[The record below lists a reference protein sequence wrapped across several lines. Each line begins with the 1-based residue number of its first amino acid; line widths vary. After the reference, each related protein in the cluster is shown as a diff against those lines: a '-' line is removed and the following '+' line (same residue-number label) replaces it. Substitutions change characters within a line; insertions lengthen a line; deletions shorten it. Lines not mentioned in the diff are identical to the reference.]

1 MKSEQENRYT
11 RSKRFTAYL
20 LLFLQLF
27 LPLSTAFSG
36 IANAMQPEA
45 SISNTIDGLDTF
57 MSDASQERTET
68 HPLLDAPIEKEKEK
82 ETDVLTNKSGNE
94 SKGSDYSDFGFMTL
108 PSTPHD
114 NTVRQDD
121 ILRALPNL
129 GLPDEPKETE
139 KSGEAYVAEGASKAG
154 QILSNEDAIDASVGY
169 ARSLGENLVN
179 QQINDWLN
187 QYGKA
192 RVNLSSDKQIDADF
206 LLPLIDTSNRI
217 VFSQAGIRST
227 EDRNITNVG
236 LGYRQYQDGWMWGV
250 NSFYDYDIT
259 GGNSRVGVGS
269 ELWMDYLK
277 LSGNGYFRVT
287 DWHQSKLH
295 EMRDYDERPAN
306 GFDVRAEGYLPS
318 YPQLGAFAKY
328 EQYFGNDISLSSSTS
343 VGDLKN
349 NPSKSTFG
357 VSYTPFPLI
366 TLKGE
371 TSRGSSNDNKVGLEL
386 AYRLG
391 VPLSR
396 QLNSDNVDLMR
407 SLAGNR
413 YDFVDRNYDIVMQY
427 RKQELI
433 TISLPE
439 SLNAEAADT
448 VPVSATIN
456 KAKYGLASIDWSS
469 PELIANGGSIT
480 SVSPNTIN
488 LTLPAYV
495 FMTRSGEPQPYRLT
509 AVGKDKEGNLS
520 NTAVMWVNVKPSSD
534 TITEINI
541 SPNGELL
548 ANNSDEYTVIAVAKN
563 EQGEALPNKEITF
576 SVTDFRDNT
585 GLTITPAQATTDS
598 QGFASV
604 TIKSKVAGKGRLTAT
619 MKNGN
624 SRSSNLIFKA
634 DSSTA
639 EIKQLNLTQDKALA
653 NGKARNIAEALVED
667 QYGNPVEN
675 FALSASATN
684 GAVIV
689 GPAVST
695 NNTGLATTKFSNTT
709 SGKSILTVEGTGTKR
724 SVDSFFIADI
734 STAKFKSTVVNSSDA
749 VADGVRTNRVILTVV
764 DGNGNPLENALI
776 TITVP
781 TTAKYKTSPSNGL
794 TNESGE
800 LIVDISNT
808 KAGTSNNY
816 IFEING
822 QNSQAELTF
831 IADKSTA
838 IVKSVILEGD
848 EVAKIANSTNEFT
861 YLVSVAD
868 AKGNPVKGIT
878 VVAEKDKSD
887 TTLVVTGDT
896 DDEGQTQVKLI
907 STNKAVYQVMV
918 SAKVGTTTASKAD
931 KAVSFTADTNGAR
944 VTEVTLVDKTM
955 TEKVANGTNYFTF
968 KAIVKDAAGNVVP
981 NVDVTW
987 NTDPTST
994 AVIYPQNTQ
1003 TDEQGVALLK
1013 LMSTTAVVEN
1023 LQVSAKSVSGDAIK
1037 ANDKVSFIADK
1048 ANASVVSVTLEG
1060 NETEKVANGSNSFTF
1075 KAKVQDSNGNPV
1087 PGVVV
1092 AWSKTTGPSML
1103 PVLPGAVTDV
1113 NGISEITLTSSTKID
1128 LNIAISAQYASS
1140 TKKTSEQTVSFVADK
1155 ANAAVS
1161 ELKLDGNVKAKV
1173 ANGKNTFTYTAKV
1186 LDANQNPVAGMIVS
1200 SKANKED
1207 VTVESTTPT
1216 NNLGETMVTLSSSKV
1231 AVEDILVSAQ
1241 FGTSAAKSADQTVS
1255 FTANRDDAK
1264 VSELVLIGN
1273 EKEKIADGN
1282 SQFSYTATVLDDN
1295 ANPIQGVAVTATAS
1309 ENDVSVSVEGKT
1321 NASGKVTIILK
1332 STKTA
1337 VHNVWLKAQVGETDE
1352 ETADQ
1357 SVSFIANVDK
1367 AQITLN
1373 ASTTSA
1379 SAGKLLPIDITTVDN
1394 NGNAVAIDVVL
1405 AATPNTDVT
1414 FYKNSNKDGLDVA
1427 NSIYTGDKGKVTVY
1441 VSSTKAQVFTVKGTI
1456 TSNNANDSVKFT
1468 FTSDKDSAYVADLS
1482 PKGATLAEQVAG
1494 VDSIDF
1500 TATVLD
1506 QYGNTIDDVSVV
1518 FSANLGG
1525 FGDELKASLD
1535 ADTDE
1540 LGIASISFS
1549 SLKSGMATVNAK
1561 VATSGITKSEKVTF
1575 IANTKTAEVVEL
1587 TSDRPIASVGTS
1599 VDLKAVVKDKNGNIV
1614 TKKHTVTIAVS
1625 GLDDAALANNS
1636 QSIELETDAKGEVH
1650 TTLTS
1655 PNSGMVSVL
1664 ANTAENLQGQTIEV
1678 QFAPRS
1684 DTARVKALQ
1693 VDKAEAFA
1701 GVEKDNAGATFTAQI
1716 VDDHGNLVPDSD
1728 VVFTVSELTG
1738 AGLVESKEQGIE
1750 GSPVTEITVK
1760 SNSKGVATVVLKS
1773 TKSGNATVKAATVK
1787 SPEIVISRQV
1797 SFTGNPRTAKF
1808 HLFEAVPSNT
1818 PAVAG
1823 VDTVTINAIIVDK
1836 NDNIVKET
1844 LVLFS
1849 SQRGEL
1855 TSASAQTDATGKV
1868 STVLSSKIARLV
1880 DYTAIISAS
1889 AQAKS
1894 GQVEFVSNKATALI
1908 EQGSFKVTPEQPVV
1922 GSSKPAVVSAKV
1934 VDENGNPVSGVEVT
1948 FTTALGEF
1956 EQTTGKQEI
1965 TVVTNDS
1972 GIATV
1977 TLSSNNTGKGSLTAK
1992 VTDSSEAASSAEVEF
2007 IAGSNTPYVS
2017 AFTLATS
2024 GDIKVGERVL
2034 MVVRTEPVGNVSV
2047 NFTASVAGTQFFAS
2061 STSDKE
2067 IDRVTTGTN
2076 GTANVYVVTPRIGTN
2091 QITASS
2097 SGEDVNNVVS
2107 LSTYANEALMQ
2118 ITHLTLAPESAIA
2131 GGDDAIVATAV
2142 VSDKYGNQIDGVPV
2156 IFTTSLGQFANGET
2170 QETQQTKQD
2179 TDGQSKAVVE
2189 VRSQKSGAVKV
2200 TAKLAN
2206 GSSLEKSGAFTIAS
2220 VDSLTAL
2227 PESDITVGQSTTL
2240 TAKVVDS
2247 NGNALKGIVV
2257 TFVATEG
2264 AFTNSQKTISVTS
2277 QDDGTATASLTRT
2290 TVGDVTVKATTGSDT
2305 TGKDVK
2311 VNFVADK
2318 DNAHVT
2324 LLDAQGIANLTAG
2337 QSTALTINTADQYDN
2352 AIGTTVT
2359 LTTDNS
2365 DVAFFSDKEA
2375 TKPLNGNNKIIVD
2388 ASGKTTIYVVGKKAE
2403 KVTITA
2409 NSAKT
2414 DLDSNNSVTFD
2425 VLVDVASAQV
2435 KEVLLS
2441 EPTMTSKIANNTDY
2455 FTYTAT
2461 LEDKFG
2467 NLVTEAGLEVK
2478 WLADNTDVVFKPA
2491 TTSKTNSQGEAT
2503 IQLLSAKAVKDV
2515 FVSAVYPADQ
2525 TTGGV
2530 TVDTGVT
2537 FITDAETAHVSGMSA
2552 ETVTAEASQRLP
2564 VKIVTTDSTGNTIAT
2579 QVTLAST
2586 PSNDVTFY
2594 GATDSEGAIN
2604 SVTTNDE
2611 GEATVYVTSLAAQEI
2626 TVVATTATKTPDVNN
2641 TVKLTFKGDSTTV
2654 HVVDMTLTPSSQ
2666 TVGKL
2671 ASVNITT
2678 QDSYM
2683 NPVSGTVKLSS
2694 ENEKVTFYQDAEGK
2708 VTLPANSV
2716 QTDDSGKATVYVTSL
2731 KVQDVTILA
2740 SSTNAS
2746 LDVNNRQKVTFTADQ
2761 ATARVVDIA
2770 FTPETETVGKY
2781 VAVKVMAQD
2790 VYTNGVETTVTFS
2803 SSNENTVFYEDANG
2817 TTLLKDKAATT
2828 DVNGQ
2833 VTVYFTNL
2841 KVESVTITAHS
2852 VNTSDDMNNSGAV
2865 KFIADKETAHVT
2877 NILAVDTSATVGNFA
2892 EIQIETADA
2901 YDNPVS
2907 SKVTFSSLP
2916 SAGVTFYQKAEDG
2929 TLLLIDSTIETSDQG
2944 NATIYVSSSKEQQ
2957 IKVKGTTSTV
2967 VADVNNETGV
2977 ITFTIGVPDSQKST
2991 FETSPKVI
2999 PADNMEMSTLTL
3011 VLNDKD
3017 GKVVSGAAS
3026 ELNFAVTGKDSST
3039 PDNDKIIV
3047 SAVTETDVKGT
3058 YIATFKGTL
3067 ADVYTIVPQ
3076 LHGLEIDGL
3085 SNTVTIVALAPEAM
3099 LSTISTNK
3107 DVYLNSDEMKVTV
3120 ILKDKHGNP
3129 VSGVSPLLNEKTV
3142 IVPFSIDDVKWVD
3155 EGKGHYSW
3163 NTKVWTSS
3171 TRIDLKAVLK
3181 LEGWSTQVESNP
3193 YKVISTKGPN
3203 SINANGYTYASSAG
3217 FPKTGFKNARF
3228 QITANEGGGNANYNW
3243 SANQSWVSVSDTGLV
3258 TFIDVSNGQTVTI
3271 LGEPKDGIGDSIR
3284 YSFTVTKWFIGG
3296 PASGY
3301 PADAKAVCEDPTK
3314 VPGNYTVAQYN
3325 DVFQSV
3331 QQSQRGEV
3339 GKLWPEWGDMT
3350 KYPGANFTSSR
3361 YVSTEYRA
3369 RIYLTSGYR
3378 GVGMGELAL
3387 CEKKL

>member
-45 SISNTIDGLDTF
+45 SISNTIDGLDTL

-68 HPLLDAPIEKEKEK
+68 HPLLDAPIEKEK

-108 PSTPHD
+108 KSTPHD

-328 EQYFGNDISLSSSTS
+328 EQYFGDDISLSSSTS

-371 TSRGSSNDNKVGLEL
+371 TSRGSFNDNKVGLEL

-433 TISLPE
+433 KISLPE

-448 VPVSATIN
+448 VLVSATIN

-495 FMTRSGEPQPYRLT
+495 FMTRSGEPQSYRLT

-563 EQGEALPNKEITF
+563 EKGEALPNKEITF

-695 NNTGLATTKFSNTT
+695 NNAGLATTEFSNTT

-764 DGNGNPLENALI
+764 DGNGNPLENALV

-781 TTAKYKTSPSNGL
+781 TTANYKTSPSNGL

-848 EVAKIANSTNEFT
+848 EIAKIANSTNEFT

-931 KAVSFTADTNGAR
+931 KTVSFTADTNGAR
-944 VTEVTLVDKTM
+944 VTEVTLVDKTI

-1003 TDEQGVALLK
+1003 TDELGVATLK
-1013 LMSTTAVVEN
+1013 LMSTTTAVTN
-1023 LQVSAKSVSGDAIK
+1023 LQISAKSVAGDAIK
-1037 ANDKVSFIADK
+1037 ANDKVSFIGDK

-1186 LDANQNPVAGMIVS
+1186 LDTNQNPVAGVTVS

-1216 NNLGETMVTLSSSKV
+1216 NNLGETTVTLSSSKV
-1231 AVEDILVSAQ
+1231 AVADILVSAQ
-1241 FGTSAAKSADQTVS
+1241 FGTSAAKSANQTVS

-1295 ANPIQGVAVTATAS
+1295 ANPIQGVTVTATAS

-1352 ETADQ
+1352 KTANQ

-1373 ASTTSA
+1373 ASTSSA

-1394 NGNAVAIDVVL
+1394 NGNAVAIDVAL

-1414 FYKNSNKDGLDVA
+1414 FYKNSNKDALDVA

-1482 PKGATLAEQVAG
+1482 PKGATLTEQVAG

-1500 TATVLD
+1500 TATILD
-1506 QYGNTIDDVSVV
+1506 QYGNAVDGVSVV

-1525 FGDELKASLD
+1525 FGDELKASLN

-1540 LGIASISFS
+1540 LGIVSISFS
-1549 SLKSGMATVNAK
+1549 SLKSGVATVNAK

-1575 IANTKTAEVVEL
+1575 IANTKTAGVVEL

-1701 GVEKDNAGATFTAQI
+1701 GVETDNAGATFTAQI

-1808 HLFEAVPSNT
+1808 HLLEAVPSNT

-1855 TSASAQTDATGKV
+1855 SSASAQTDATGKV

-1889 AQAKS
+1889 AQTKS

-1908 EQGSFKVTPEQPVV
+1908 EQGSFKVTPEQPVA

-1956 EQTTGKQEI
+1956 EQTVGKQEI

-1972 GIATV
+1972 GIATA

-2142 VSDKYGNQIDGVPV
+2142 VSDKYDNQINGVPV
-2156 IFTTSLGQFANGET
+2156 TFTTSLGQFANGET

-2179 TDGQSKAVVE
+2179 TNGQSKAVVE

-2264 AFTNSQKTISVTS
+2264 AFTNTQKTISVTS

-2324 LLDAQGIANLTAG
+2324 LLDAQGIASLTAG

-2467 NLVTEAGLEVK
+2467 NLVTEAELDVK

-2491 TTSKTNSQGEAT
+2491 TTSKTNSKGEAT

-2537 FITDAETAHVSGMSA
+2537 FITDAKTAHVSSVTA
-2552 ETVTAEASQRLP
+2552 ETVTAEATQRLP
-2564 VKIVTTDSTGNTIAT
+2564 VKIVTTDSNANVVAA
-2579 QVTLAST
+2579 QVSLVST
-2586 PSNDVTFY
+2586 PSNGVTFY
-2594 GATDSEGAIN
+2594 ASESAESAIT
-2604 SVTTNDE
+2604 SVMTAE
-2611 GEATVYVTSLAAQEI
+2611 ESGEVTVYVTSLVAQEI
-2626 TVVATTATKTPDVNN
+2626 TVSATTATKTDDVNN
-2641 TVKLTFKGDSTTV
+2641 TAKLTFKGDSTTA
-2654 HVVDMTLTPSSQ
+2654 HVVDISSTETESVIEQ
-2666 TVGKL
+2666 LIPVTVT
-2671 ASVNITT
+2671 V
-2678 QDSYM
+2678 QDSYG
-2683 NPVSGTVKLSS
+2683 NNVKGKVIFSS
-2694 ENEKVTFYQDAEGK
+2694 EPSKGVTFYEDEQKTAIDKNTVEVSDKGVAVVYVSSTVSGAIKVKAVTSGDTADTDNTIELTFNADTKTAHVIKLEAGTKIAAAGKLIPLTISTGDKYNNPVIGK
-2708 VTLPANSV
+2708 VTLSSTP
-2716 QTDDSGKATVYVTSL
+2716 DSTVSFYSDSDGDTVLVDNQITSNEEGKATVYVTSESMQSIEIKAITKGEIDDEFNTVQL
-2731 KVQDVTILA
+2731 TFKADKDSAHISSIKVNENQVI
-2740 SSTNAS
+2740 
-2746 LDVNNRQKVTFTADQ
+2746 TAGLL
-2761 ATARVVDIA
+2761 V
-2770 FTPETETVGKY
+2770 PLY
-2781 VAVKVMAQD
+2781 
-2790 VYTNGVETTVTFS
+2790 VETTDKFNNVVSADVSFS
-2803 SSNENTVFYEDANG
+2803 ATPNEIKLYQDDKGVEE
-2817 TTLLKDKAATT
+2817 LKLGASVAT
-2828 DVNGQ
+2828 NEQGQ
-2833 VTVYFTNL
+2833 LTVYVL
-2841 KVESVTITAHS
+2841 SEKVQSIEIVAKTANPLS
-2852 VNTSDDMNNSGAV
+2852 DMNNKITLSFKVDLSKITLSLSWQNKEELILSNDKAV
-2865 KFIADKETAHVT
+2865 NKIKAVIRDKNNAFAGDVKI
-2877 NILAVDTSATVGNFA
+2877 NI
-2892 EIQIETADA
+2892 
-2901 YDNPVS
+2901 
-2907 SKVTFSSLP
+2907 
-2916 SAGVTFYQKAEDG
+2916 
-2929 TLLLIDSTIETSDQG
+2929 
-2944 NATIYVSSSKEQQ
+2944 
-2957 IKVKGTTSTV
+2957 TTPNDDLTV
-2967 VADVNNETGV
+2967 VEKED
-2977 ITFTIGVPDSQKST
+2977 
-2991 FETSPKVI
+2991 
-2999 PADNMEMSTLTL
+2999 TL
-3011 VLNDKD
+3011 VSNSN
-3017 GKVVSGAAS
+3017 G
-3026 ELNFAVTGKDSST
+3026 
-3039 PDNDKIIV
+3039 
-3047 SAVTETDVKGT
+3047 
-3058 YIATFKGTL
+3058 
-3067 ADVYTIVPQ
+3067 
-3076 LHGLEIDGL
+3076 EI
-3085 SNTVTIVALAPEAM
+3085 E
-3099 LSTISTNK
+3099 
-3107 DVYLNSDEMKVTV
+3107 
-3120 ILKDKHGNP
+3120 
-3129 VSGVSPLLNEKTV
+3129 
-3142 IVPFSIDDVKWVD
+3142 FSIKSKAF
-3155 EGKGHYSW
+3155 GKF
-3163 NTKVWTSS
+3163 N
-3171 TRIDLKAVLK
+3171 
-3181 LEGWSTQVESNP
+3181 
-3193 YKVISTKGPN
+3193 
-3203 SINANGYTYASSAG
+3203 INARVDNSEASAIQEI
-3217 FPKTGFKNARF
+3217 RF
-3228 QITANEGGGNANYNW
+3228 SPENI
-3243 SANQSWVSVSDTGLV
+3243 
-3258 TFIDVSNGQTVTI
+3258 
-3271 LGEPKDGIGDSIR
+3271 
-3284 YSFTVTKWFIGG
+3284 
-3296 PASGY
+3296 
-3301 PADAKAVCEDPTK
+3301 
-3314 VPGNYTVAQYN
+3314 
-3325 DVFQSV
+3325 
-3331 QQSQRGEV
+3331 
-3339 GKLWPEWGDMT
+3339 KLNPIV
-3350 KYPGANFTSSR
+3350 K
-3361 YVSTEYRA
+3361 
-3369 RIYLTSGYR
+3369 
-3378 GVGMGELAL
+3378 
-3387 CEKKL
+3387 

>member
-1 MKSEQENRYT
+1 MKSEQEIRYT
-11 RSKRFTAYL
+11 RSKRITAYL

-45 SISNTIDGLDTF
+45 NISNTIDGLDAF
-57 MSDASQERTET
+57 MSDASQERTT
-68 HPLLDAPIEKEKEK
+68 TQPFLDAPIKKEP
-82 ETDVLTNKSGNE
+82 DVLTNKSVDE
-94 SKGSDYSDFGFMTL
+94 SKRSDYSDFGFMTL
-108 PSTPHD
+108 PSSPTD

-139 KSGEAYVAEGASKAG
+139 KSDEVYVAEGASKAG
-154 QILSNEDAIDASVGY
+154 QILSNENAIDASVGY

-217 VFSQAGIRST
+217 VFSQAGIRTT
-227 EDRNITNVG
+227 EDRNITNLG

-259 GGNSRVGVGS
+259 GGNSRLGVGS

-277 LSGNGYFRVT
+277 LSGNGYFRLT

-328 EQYFGNDISLSSSTS
+328 EQYFGNDISLSNSTS

-386 AYRLG
+386 VYRLG

-427 RKQELI
+427 RKQEII

-495 FMTRSGEPQPYRLT
+495 FMTRSGEPQSYRLT
-509 AVGKDKEGNLS
+509 AVAKDKEGNLS

-563 EQGEALPNKEITF
+563 EKGDALPNKEITF
-576 SVTDFRDNT
+576 SVADFRDNT
-585 GLTITPAQATTDS
+585 GLTITPEQATTDS

-624 SRSSNLIFKA
+624 SHSSTLIFKA

-653 NGKARNIAEALVED
+653 NGKARNIAETLVED

-689 GPAVST
+689 GPAAST
-695 NNTGLATTKFSNTT
+695 NNKGFATTEFSNTT

-734 STAKFKSTVVNSSDA
+734 STATFKSTVVNSNDA
-749 VADGVRTNRVILTVV
+749 VANGLSTNRVILTVV
-764 DGNGNPLENALI
+764 DGHGNALENAPV

-781 TTAKYKTSPSNGL
+781 ATAGYKTSPSNGL
-794 TNESGE
+794 TNEKGV
-800 LIVDISNT
+800 LIVDISDT

-816 IFEING
+816 LFGING
-822 QNSQAELTF
+822 QNSQVELTF

-861 YLVSVAD
+861 YLVNVTD
-868 AKGNPVKGIT
+868 AKGNPVEGIR
-878 VVAEKDKSD
+878 VIAEKDKND
-887 TTLVVTGDT
+887 ATLVVTGDT
-896 DDEGQTQVKLI
+896 NDEGQTQIKLI

-918 SAKVGTTTASKAD
+918 SAKVGSTTASKAD
-931 KAVSFTADTNGAR
+931 KTVSFTADTNGAR
-944 VTEVTLVDKTM
+944 VTEVTLVDKTT
-955 TEKVANGTNYFTF
+955 TEKVANGENYFTF

-987 NTDPTST
+987 NTEPTST

-1013 LMSTTAVVEN
+1013 LMSTTAVVKN

-1037 ANDKVSFIADK
+1037 ANDKVSFIANK

-1060 NETEKVANGSNSFTF
+1060 NEIEKVANGSSSFTF

-1087 PGVVV
+1087 SDVVV
-1092 AWSKTTGPSML
+1092 AWSKTAGPSML

-1128 LNIAISAQYASS
+1128 LNIAVSAQYASS
-1140 TKKTSEQTVSFVADK
+1140 AKITSEQTVSFVADK

-1186 LDANQNPVAGMIVS
+1186 LDTNKNPVAGVTLS
-1200 SKANKED
+1200 SKANKGN

-1216 NNLGETMVTLSSSKV
+1216 NNLGETTVTLRSSTV

-1241 FGTSAAKSADQTVS
+1241 LGTSADKNADQTVS

-1264 VSELVLIGN
+1264 VSALVLVGN

-1352 ETADQ
+1352 VTADQ

-1373 ASTTSA
+1373 TAITSA

-1394 NGNAVAIDVVL
+1394 NGNAVAIDVAL

-1414 FYKNSNKDGLDVA
+1414 FYKNSNKDALDVA

-1456 TSNNANDSVKFT
+1456 TSNNANDSVEFT

-1482 PKGATLAEQVAG
+1482 PKGDTLAEQVAG
-1494 VDSIDF
+1494 VDSVDF
-1500 TATVLD
+1500 TATIFD
-1506 QYGNTIDDVSVV
+1506 QYGNTVDGVSVV

-1549 SLKSGMATVNAK
+1549 SLKSGVATVNAK

-1614 TKKHTVTIAVS
+1614 TKKHNVTIAIS

-1684 DTARVKALQ
+1684 DTARVNALN

-1738 AGLVESKEQGIE
+1738 AGLVESKDQGIE
-1750 GSPVTEITVK
+1750 GSPVTQITVK

-1787 SPEIVISRQV
+1787 SPEIVIPRQV

-1808 HLFEAVPSNT
+1808 HQLEATPSNT

-1855 TSASAQTDATGKV
+1855 TSTSAQTDATGKV

-1889 AQAKS
+1889 AQTKS

-1908 EQGSFKVTPEQPVV
+1908 EPNSFKVTPEQPVA
-1922 GSSKPAVVSAKV
+1922 GSSKPAVLSARV

-1956 EQTTGKQEI
+1956 GQTAGKQEI

-1972 GIATV
+1972 GIATA

-2024 GDIKVGERVL
+2024 GDIKVGERAL

-2061 STSDKE
+2061 ATSDKE

-2076 GTANVYVVTPRIGTN
+2076 GTANVYVMTPRIGTN

-2131 GGDDAIVATAV
+2131 GGDDVIVVTAV

-2156 IFTTSLGQFANGET
+2156 SFTTSLGQFANGEA

-2189 VRSQKSGAVKV
+2189 VHSQKSGAVKV

-2247 NGNALKGIVV
+2247 NGTALKGIVV

-2277 QDDGTATASLTRT
+2277 QDDGTATATLTRT

-2305 TGKDVK
+2305 TGKDIK

-2324 LLDAQGIANLTAG
+2324 LLGAQGITSLTAG

-2365 DVAFFSDKEA
+2365 DVAFFSDKDA
-2375 TKPLNGNNKIIVD
+2375 TKPLNGNNSIIID
-2388 ASGKTTIYVVGKKAE
+2388 ASGEATIYVVGKKAE

-2414 DLDSNNSVTFD
+2414 DLDSDNKVTFD
-2425 VLVDVASAQV
+2425 VVADVSSAQV
-2435 KEVLLS
+2435 KQVLLS
-2441 EPTMTSKIANNTDY
+2441 EPTVTSKIANDTDY

-2461 LEDKFG
+2461 LEDKYG
-2467 NLVTEAGLEVK
+2467 NSITEAGLDVK
-2478 WLADNTDVVFKPA
+2478 WSADNTDVVFKPA
-2491 TTSKTNSQGEAT
+2491 TTSKTNSKGEAT

-2525 TTGGV
+2525 TTGEV

-2537 FITDAETAHVSGMSA
+2537 FITDAKTAHVSRVSA
-2552 ETVTAEASQRLP
+2552 ETVIAEATQRLP
-2564 VKIVTTDSTGNTIAT
+2564 VKIVTTDSNANVVAA

-2586 PSNDVTFY
+2586 PSNGVTFY
-2594 GATDSEGAIN
+2594 ASESSESAITSVMTAEDS
-2604 SVTTNDE
+2604 
-2611 GEATVYVTSLAAQEI
+2611 GEVTVYVTSLVAQEI
-2626 TVVATTATKTPDVNN
+2626 TVSATTATETDDVNN
-2641 TVKLTFKGDSTTV
+2641 TVKLTFKGDSSTA
-2654 HVVDMTLTPSSQ
+2654 HVTGMTLTPSSQ
-2666 TVGKL
+2666 TVGQL
-2671 ASVNITT
+2671 VLVTITT
-2678 QDSYM
+2678 QDSYS
-2683 NPVSGTVKLSS
+2683 NPVSGKIKLSS
-2694 ENEKVTFYQDAEGK
+2694 EDEKVTFYQDAEGK
-2708 VTLPANSV
+2708 VALPANSV
-2716 QTDDSGKATVYVTSL
+2716 QTDDSGKAEAYVTSL
-2731 KVQDVTILA
+2731 KMQDVTVLA

-2790 VYTNGVETTVTFS
+2790 VHTNGVETTVTFS
-2803 SSNENTVFYEDANG
+2803 SSNENTAFYEDANG
-2817 TTLLKDKAATT
+2817 TTLLKDNAATT

-2841 KVESVTITAHS
+2841 KAESVTVTVHS
-2852 VNTSDDMNNSGAV
+2852 ANTSDDTNNSGAV
-2865 KFIADKETAHVT
+2865 KFIADKETARVI
-2877 NILAVDTSATVGNFA
+2877 NVLALDTSATVGNFA
-2892 EIQIETADA
+2892 GIEVETADA

-2907 SKVTFSSLP
+2907 AVVMLSSTPNTTVTLYQDAEGKIVLTDNSVTTNANGKVTVY
-2916 SAGVTFYQKAEDG
+2916 VTSQ
-2929 TLLLIDSTIETSDQG
+2929 
-2944 NATIYVSSSKEQQ
+2944 KEQE
-2957 IKVKGTTSTV
+2957 VVVLANSLNTS
-2967 VADVNNETGV
+2967 ADVNNSQTVKFTADKATAHVVDIVLTPET
-2977 ITFTIGVPDSQKST
+2977 
-2991 FETSPKVI
+2991 ETVGSYVAVKVMTQD
-2999 PADNMEMSTLTL
+2999 AYTNKVGTLVTLTSSNKNTVFYQDANGKTPL
-3011 VLNDKD
+3011 KD
-3017 GKVVSGAAS
+3017 NAIETDMNGQATAYFTNLKAESVTVTASSSNSSDDVYNSGAVKFIADALTAKIS
-3026 ELNFAVTGKDSST
+3026 MISREKESS
-3039 PDNDKIIV
+3039 
-3047 SAVTETDVKGT
+3047 
-3058 YIATFKGTL
+3058 Y
-3067 ADVYTIVPQ
+3067 
-3076 LHGLEIDGL
+3076 
-3085 SNTVTIVALAPEAM
+3085 
-3099 LSTISTNK
+3099 TNK
-3107 DVYLNSDEMKVTV
+3107 TIAVDLETTDYY
-3120 ILKDKHGNP
+3120 GNP
-3129 VSGVSPLLNEKTV
+3129 VSADIDFMISANNENFVSIYE
-3142 IVPFSIDDVKWVD
+3142 DA
-3155 EGKGHYSW
+3155 EG
-3163 NTKVWTSS
+3163 
-3171 TRIDLKAVLK
+3171 A
-3181 LEGWSTQVESNP
+3181 
-3193 YKVISTKGPN
+3193 N
-3203 SINANGYTYASSAG
+3203 SISNIKTQENGKARVFITSKLVQSVKLNAKLDTEMEYQNNVSLKFTLFKYILTGNIKGGFSREKLQPLMTEYFTLAVRPEDSRWDSDIYAPLASLNPGSV
-3217 FPKTGFKNARF
+3217 F
-3228 QITANEGGGNANYNW
+3228 IIEDEANY
-3243 SANQSWVSVSDTGLV
+3243 VV
-3258 TFIDVSNGQTVTI
+3258 TLHINDSSIRMVKGNRRTFVSNG
-3271 LGEPKDGIGDSIR
+3271 
-3284 YSFTVTKWFIGG
+3284 
-3296 PASGY
+3296 
-3301 PADAKAVCEDPTK
+3301 
-3314 VPGNYTVAQYN
+3314 
-3325 DVFQSV
+3325 SV
-3331 QQSQRGEV
+3331 WIEI
-3339 GKLWPEWGDMT
+3339 
-3350 KYPGANFTSSR
+3350 N
-3361 YVSTEYRA
+3361 
-3369 RIYLTSGYR
+3369 
-3378 GVGMGELAL
+3378 
-3387 CEKKL
+3387 